1 MKTNGISRGKFVM
14 LLGIGCSVMLAFS
27 PNASATPHPL
37 PPAIN
42 LTIGDAHELGFVDR
56 SLPTTVPSATLFVN
70 TMIGLAL
77 GGSTHVI
84 IGPRDNLVTRSNR
97 AFGPLPTAVFA
108 LTGHTTTI
116 DLGTGLY
123 SYLFAKYDGPNFGAE
138 VWYVGNLSGIITI
151 PATGGGYGL
160 SLWKLFGPGV
170 GVPDGGAT
178 VMLLGVALGALGMAR
193 GFLKRCSLVTFV
205 ADPRERR
212 KPMTSRAA
220 Q

>member
-1 MKTNGISRGKFVM
+1 MKTNGISTGKFVM

-108 LTGHTTTI
+108 LTGYTKTI

-151 PATGGGYGL
+151 PATAGGYGL

-170 GVPDGGAT
+170 AVPDGGAT
-178 VMLLGVALGALGMAR
+178 VMLLGAALAVLGTAR
-193 GFLKRCSLVTFV
+193 RFLMS
-205 ADPRERR
+205 
-212 KPMTSRAA
+212 
-220 Q
+220 